1 MNSVN
6 NQLTI
11 EHLTETIAITDIG
24 VFIWNLS
31 TDHVIYSKEWAH
43 IVGYELNELD
53 DHLSTWE
60 RMVLPEDLP
69 LAEAALNN
77 YLSGKVDAYEV
88 EFRMVKKD
96 GSLIW
101 GHDKGKITEYDEQGK
116 PLILCGVLQDITSIK
131 LTEEK
136 LRESTNILNLA
147 TEAAEFGT
155 WDWDVVNSTIA
166 YNDEYLNML
175 GYTQDEIA
183 GTLDEWES
191 MNHPEDLPMVSQ
203 MLDDF
208 IDGKI
213 AVYECDIRML
223 HKAGHYIWTKDVG
236 KIMSRDENG
245 NVTRVIGGH
254 LNIDDLKKSQH
265 QLRLTLEE
273 LNKHQSQL
281 EDEIAQRTKA
291 LIEQD
296 KLLLTVNDI
305 SRKLLTLTDQQS
317 FDDTLLDCLES
328 LASAYNMTE
337 INLSRFANINNYN
350 FIYITH
356 LYKDG
361 QKIIFDV
368 SGIKAHIEAFD
379 DQIPAFSVMP
389 SGSAVICYEF
399 LSEAFRYNIEEK
411 KVITNFMDFIPQEWR
426 EHLQQNFNN
435 NRSLLLSPIYL
446 YNELFGFVSTG
457 SHIEGLVYTETQ
469 QNLLLVSGNLL
480 ANAQKKHE
488 MEEQLRQAHEE
499 ALLSSQAKSSFL
511 ANMSHEIRTPLNAIL
526 GMSEIVLRE
535 SIGRATEEYA
545 QEIKNASE
553 SLLSIIND
561 ILDISKIESGKLE
574 IINDDYFISSLLND
588 IINLSKVRVATKPII
603 FTTFIDCNMPAK
615 LKGDE
620 IRIKQILLNLLSNAI
635 KFTHQGHI
643 DFRASSS
650 YADGVAMLE
659 FTITDTGMG
668 IKDEDMDRLFMQF
681 ERMDTKKNRN
691 IEGTGLGLAITKQLC
706 QMMGGNIEVK
716 SVIGQG
722 SMFKVTIPQSYQ
734 KYEPIA
740 PILGVPK
747 VLVYEAREFYAESI
761 KQVMDNLEAECT
773 LCASQSQLQELL
785 SKHKYDFLFIP
796 AMHLTKVKNLKLKMD
811 YDFTIVLMVDPGDT
825 SIYRDSLM
833 INLPFNCLQLAG
845 IFGHDLGWEQEEY
858 DGSNFI
864 APMARVLV
872 VDDNEINLMVAE
884 GLMEPYKFTIETAA
898 DGFQAVDMV
907 KKNYYDLVFMDHMM
921 PGMDGIDATAA
932 IRKLEGDYY
941 RDLPIIALTANA
953 LVGAKELFIN
963 EGMSDFLAKPI
974 ELQKLDEILLEWIPK
989 DKQVMAKKK
998 AIPAI
1003 NCDLTINIDGLNA
1016 DYGLKLIGGKLDD
1029 YLDILSSYYF
1039 DGLNKVSS
1047 LNTAFEQRNL
1057 DNYRLDTHTLKS
1069 ASASIGA
1076 FGVSEKAK
1084 ALEHAAIKAD
1094 WAYIESHNE
1103 RLLADFT
1110 SLLAALNDYLKVN
1123 IKPSYGEKNAGDYAL
1138 LHDNL
1143 AKFELALADF
1153 DMDLI
1158 EAPLLELV
1166 AFSWDNNIDKLL
1178 QQILDAVNNFEYY
1191 QAKSLLDSLKTEL
1204 ANGNS

>member
-1 MNSVN
+1 MNSAN

-43 IVGYELNELD
+43 IVGYELDELD

-69 LAEAALNN
+69 LAETALAN
-77 YLSGKVDAYEV
+77 YLEGKVDAYEV
-88 EFRMVKKD
+88 EFRMVRKD
-96 GSLIW
+96 GSIIW
-101 GHDKGKITEYDEQGK
+101 GHDKGKITEYDEQGN

-131 LTEEK
+131 LTEEQ

-155 WDWDVVNSTIA
+155 WDWDVINSTIA

-175 GYTQDEIA
+175 GYTQDDIE
-183 GTLDEWES
+183 GTLDEWER
-191 MNHPEDLPMVSQ
+191 MNHPEDLPLVSQ
-203 MLDDF
+203 LLDDF
-208 IDGKI
+208 IAGKI
-213 AVYECDIRML
+213 DVYECDIRML
-223 HKAGHYIWTKDVG
+223 HKNGTYIWTKDVG
-236 KIMSRDENG
+236 KIMSRDESG

-254 LNIDDLKKSQH
+254 LNIDDLKNSQN

-281 EDEIAQRTKA
+281 EDEITQRTKA
-291 LIEQD
+291 LVEQD

-305 SRKLLTLTDQQS
+305 SHKLLTLTDEQS
-317 FDDTLLDCLES
+317 FDETLLDCLES
-328 LASAYNMTE
+328 LATAYNMSE
-337 INLSRFANINNYN
+337 INLSRFAKIKGYS

-356 LYKDG
+356 LYKAG
-361 QKIIFDV
+361 HKIAYDI
-368 SGIKAHIEAFD
+368 SGLEAHVDSFV
-379 DQIPAFSVMP
+379 DQVPAFSIME
-389 SGSAVICYEF
+389 SGSALICYDF

-411 KVITNFMDFIPQEWR
+411 KVITDFMAFIPETWCKYIQD
-426 EHLQQNFNN
+426 NFDN

-469 QNLLLVSGNLL
+469 QNMLLVSGNLF

-488 MEEQLRQAHEE
+488 MDEQLRQAHEE
-499 ALLSSQAKSSFL
+499 ALLSSQAKTSFL

-574 IINDDYFISSLLND
+574 IIEDDYYISSLLND
-588 IINLSKVRVATKPII
+588 IINISKVRVATKPLI
-603 FTTFIDCNMPAK
+603 FTTYIDCSIPAR

-635 KFTHQGHI
+635 KFTHEGHI
-643 DFRASSS
+643 EFRATSH
-650 YADGVAMLE
+650 YDNGLAVLE

-668 IKDEDMDRLFMQF
+668 IKEEDMDRLFMQF

-706 QMMGGNIEVK
+706 QMMGGNITVK
-716 SVIGQG
+716 SIIGQG
-722 SMFKVTIPQSYQ
+722 SVFTVNIPQSCQ

-740 PILGVPK
+740 PILGSPK

-761 KQVMDNLEAECT
+761 KQVMANIEADCT
-773 LCASQSQLQELL
+773 VCSSQSQLQDLL
-785 SKHKYDFLFIP
+785 SNHDYDFLFIP
-796 AMHLTKVKNLKLKMD
+796 AVHLTKVKNLQLKMD
-811 YDFTIVLMVDPGDT
+811 YNFTIVLMVDPGDT
-825 SIYRDSLM
+825 SIYRDAL
-833 INLPFNCLQLAG
+833 IVNLPLSCLQLAG
-845 IFGHDLGWEQEEY
+845 VFGHELGWEQEES
-858 DGSNFI
+858 GSEHFI
-864 APMARVLV
+864 APKAKVLV

-884 GLMEPYKFTIETAA
+884 GLMEPYKFTIDTAA
-898 DGFQAVDMV
+898 DGFQAVEMV
-907 KKNYYDLVFMDHMM
+907 QNSRYDLVFMDHMM

-932 IRKLEGDYY
+932 IRKLEGNYY
-941 RDLPIIALTANA
+941 QDLPIIALTANA

-974 ELQKLDEILLEWIPK
+974 ELQKLDEILLQWIPK
-989 DKQVMAKKK
+989 DKQIAAKKQ
-998 AIPAI
+998 ITPII
-1003 NCDLTINIDGLNA
+1003 NTDLTINIEGLNA

-1029 YLDILSSYYF
+1029 YLDILSSYYH
-1039 DGLNKVSS
+1039 DGLNKVTTLSA
-1047 LNTAFEQRNL
+1047 AFEQRNL
-1057 DNYRLDTHTLKS
+1057 DDYRLDTHTLKS

-1094 WAYIESHNE
+1094 WPYIESHNE
-1103 RLLADFT
+1103 RLLVDFT
-1110 SLLAALNDYLKVN
+1110 NLLAALNDYLKVS
-1123 IKPSYGEKNAGDYAL
+1123 IKPQKGHKNQGDPAL
-1138 LHDNL
+1138 LQANIVKL
-1143 AKFELALADF
+1143 EQTIADF
-1153 DMDLI
+1153 DIDLS
-1158 EAPLLELV
+1158 EALLLEV
-1166 AFSWDNNIDKLL
+1166 MAFNWQDNINNLL
-1178 QQILDAVNNFEYY
+1178 QQIFEALNSFEYY
-1191 QAKSLLDSLKTEL
+1191 QAKSLLDILKTCF
-1204 ANGNS
+1204 S